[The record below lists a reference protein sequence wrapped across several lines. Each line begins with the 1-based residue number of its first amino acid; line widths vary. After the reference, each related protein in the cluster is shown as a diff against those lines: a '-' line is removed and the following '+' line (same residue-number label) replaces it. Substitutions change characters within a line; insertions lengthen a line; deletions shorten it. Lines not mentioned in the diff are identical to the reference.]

1 MDKPEFAYIGRK
13 PCGCV
18 VAMMV
23 DDPDRKHKKRT
34 GKEVGSWVADGL
46 NIERVRCVD
55 ARLDVACPHG
65 EQVEET
71 EQARL
76 FG

>member
-18 VAMMV
+18 VAMAV
-23 DDPDRKHKKRT
+23 DDPDRKRKKHT
-34 GKEVGSWVADGL
+34 GKMVGSWIADGL
-46 NIERVRCVD
+46 NIERVRCAD
-55 ARLDVACPHG
+55 ARLDMTCPHG

-76 FG
+76 FA

>member
-34 GKEVGSWVADGL
+34 GKEVGSWIADGL
-46 NIERVRCVD
+46 NIERVSCVD
-55 ARLDVACPHG
+55 ARLDWDCQHPSLVEDA
-65 EQVEET
+65 EQ
-71 EQARL
+71 QSL
-76 FG
+76 F

>member
-1 MDKPEFAYIGRK
+1 MKKPEFAYIGRL

-23 DDPDRKHKKRT
+23 DAPDRKRHT
-34 GKEVGSWVADGL
+34 GKEVGKWIADGL
-46 NIERVRCVD
+46 NIERVRCED
-55 ARLDVACPHG
+55 ARLDMTCPHG

-71 EQARL
+71 EQPRL